1 MTVIESE
8 LKVIKQN
15 SLDFHIRLEVA
26 GANLIIEN
34 MDIDVELIK
43 TRASEPNESSITIW
57 NISEDTFLRL
67 INDMYAVDVYAWY
80 GDNEPAL
87 MFRGYINPKNVTKMN
102 AVAGRINTAKGFL
115 ASTVK
120 QDNKGQFDIPTVIQL
135 IDSKINYMASKI
147 NKTYFSEVTS
157 TQLINDC
164 IEAMGVGVS
173 NISENLPVKTYK
185 NGYKLYGKPHIV
197 LKNLLNPL
205 GATFNITNSFINIQT
220 PDDKSKDTYAVV
232 LNPDNSM
239 QPDQQSDDTIII
251 STRLIPFLQAND
263 WVKLDFK
270 ELQGLEQ
277 IYEVRHKANNYGT
290 AGSTEIIIKF
300 PKAKKRKRKRK
311 AKKAE

>member
-57 NISEDTFLRL
+57 NISYDTLLRL

-135 IDSKINYMASKI
+135 IDSKINYIQHEALRFGDNVLQHTVSANNDFPEQAWADTLFMAAFLLLRVGVFK
-147 NKTYFSEVTS
+147 KDEDM
-157 TQLINDC
+157 IND
-164 IEAMGVGVS
+164 A
-173 NISENLPVKTYK
+173 
-185 NGYKLYGKPHIV
+185 
-197 LKNLLNPL
+197 LN
-205 GATFNITNSFINIQT
+205 QW
-220 PDDKSKDTYAVV
+220 Y
-232 LNPDNSM
+232 
-239 QPDQQSDDTIII
+239 
-251 STRLIPFLQAND
+251 
-263 WVKLDFK
+263 
-270 ELQGLEQ
+270 
-277 IYEVRHKANNYGT
+277 
-290 AGSTEIIIKF
+290 
-300 PKAKKRKRKRK
+300 
-311 AKKAE
+311 